1 MKNLLSQRKGE
12 LFVIS
17 SSIIEAWFPI
27 AVFYLAHALGGIH
40 AFFYSLVIAASVLL
54 VYSFWSGAY
63 RQLSNRTV
71 YGDLLKTSL
80 LMASLF
86 CLIFIGAQFTT
97 ASHVALIIFLQLLFA
112 YLYFQR
118 RAEETLDSIHLLG
131 AILMGVGAILILFPV
146 NEQWQLNMG
155 DLLVLL
161 AAMLAPLGNFY
172 QKRARKSIEGT
183 NILLVRSLIG
193 LPVVY
198 ILAVL
203 FEVTPNW
210 QQIESQLGWLVFS
223 GVGIFVAAKLL
234 WMESLHR
241 LSIAKVNAMYAVS
254 PLLTLVLAYWLLNE
268 VPSLLQMLAVIPI
281 LLGGYFITRPVQSES
296 KVLVIT
302 K

>member
-1 MKNLLSQRKGE
+1 MKNVLSSRQGQGE
-12 LFVIS
+12 FFVVS

-54 VYSFWSGAY
+54 VYSFWSGSY

-80 LMASLF
+80 LMVSLF

-118 RAEETLDSIHLLG
+118 RTEETLDSTHLLG
-131 AILMGVGAILILFPV
+131 AILMGAGAIIILFPMDD
-146 NEQWQLNMG
+146 EQWQLNIG

-172 QKRARKSIEGT
+172 QKRARKSVNGT
-183 NILLVRSLIG
+183 NILLIRSLIG
-193 LPVVY
+193 LSVVY
-198 ILAVL
+198 VLAVL
-203 FEVTPNW
+203 FESTPSW
-210 QQIESQLGWLVFS
+210 AQIESQLGWLVFS
-223 GVGIFVAAKLL
+223 GLGIFVASKLL

-281 LLGGYFITRPVQSES
+281 LLGGYFITRPVQ
-296 KVLVIT
+296 LQ
-302 K
+302 

>member
-1 MKNLLSQRKGE
+1 MKNVLSSRQGQGE
-12 LFVIS
+12 FFVIS
-17 SSIIEAWFPI
+17 SCILEAWFPI
-27 AVFYLAHALGGIH
+27 AVFYLAHSLGGIH
-40 AFFYSLVIAASVLL
+40 AFFYSLVIAATVLSL
-54 VYSFWSGAY
+54 YSFWSGAY
-63 RQLSNRTV
+63 HQLSNRAV

-86 CLIFIGAQFTT
+86 SLIFVGAQYTT

-118 RAEETLDSIHLLG
+118 RAEETLDPTHLLG
-131 AILMGVGAILILFPV
+131 AILMGAGAIVVLFPMD
-146 NEQWQLNMG
+146 EQWQLNVG

-172 QKRARKSIEGT
+172 QKRARKSIDGA

-210 QQIESQLGWLVFS
+210 QQIESQLGWLVFL
-223 GVGIFVAAKLL
+223 GLGIFVVAKLL

-241 LSIAKVNAMYAVS
+241 LSIAKVNALYAVS

-281 LLGGYFITRPVQSES
+281 LLGGYFITRPVQ
-296 KVLVIT
+296 LQ
-302 K
+302 